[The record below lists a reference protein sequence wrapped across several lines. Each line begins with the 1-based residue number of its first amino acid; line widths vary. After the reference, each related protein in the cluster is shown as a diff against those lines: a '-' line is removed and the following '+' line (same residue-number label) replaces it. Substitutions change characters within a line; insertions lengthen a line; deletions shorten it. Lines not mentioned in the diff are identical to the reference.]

1 VIRRWG
7 AWIALGVVV
16 VIALAVVLWPNGS
29 QSTAARAHAL
39 ETEFKCP
46 ECQGLSV
53 ADSQAPTSRA
63 IRADIKRRITDGQS
77 DEQIRRA
84 YVDRYGE
91 SILLT
96 PQSSGVSLIVWVLPV
111 LVLAL
116 GATGI
121 VFALRRNR
129 DEPHLHAT
137 AADERLVERVRADE
151 AGDHE

>member
-1 VIRRWG
+1 MIRRWG
-7 AWIALGVVV
+7 PWIGLAVVV
-16 VIALAVVLWPNGS
+16 LVALAVVLFPNRD
-29 QSTAARAHAL
+29 QSVAARAHTL
-39 ETEFKCP
+39 ETQLKCP

-63 IRADIKRRITDGQS
+63 IRADIKRRIAKGQS
-77 DEQIRRA
+77 DGQIRQA
-84 YVDRYGE
+84 YVDDYGE

-96 PQSSGVSLIVWVLPV
+96 PQDSGISLIVWVLPV

-129 DEPHLHAT
+129 NQPRLHAT
-137 AADERLVERVRADE
+137 EADETLVERTREPQA
-151 AGDHE
+151 